1 MLEQGGRTSPRLR
14 ANSQR
19 CDRHHPL
26 DAPTH
31 RIVYPWCLWQFS
43 RRASMTVRFPRIA
56 LKPRRGVGVSSF

>member
-43 RRASMTVRFPRIA
+43 RRASM
-56 LKPRRGVGVSSF
+56 